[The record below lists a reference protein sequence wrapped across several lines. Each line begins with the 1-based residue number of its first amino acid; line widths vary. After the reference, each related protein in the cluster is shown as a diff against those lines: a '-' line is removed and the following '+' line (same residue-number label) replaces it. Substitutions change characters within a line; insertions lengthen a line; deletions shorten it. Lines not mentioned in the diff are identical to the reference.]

1 VYGSYKRRI
10 GVVTSASSREER
22 VHPRDQFNDSAKSR
36 KKRKTITTS
45 GGGETTVIMADNNL
59 FCEKEFAS

>member
-1 VYGSYKRRI
+1 MYRSYKRRI
-10 GVVTSASSREER
+10 GVVTSASSREKR
-22 VHPRDQFNDSAKSR
+22 VYPRDQFNDSAKSR

-45 GGGETTVIMADNNL
+45 GGGKTTIIMCI